1 MVIKLTDIIKESKV
15 SYLTENFKSSI
26 LRKLSMGNDFGSL
39 DRDLYTYLAKQ
50 GLRASEIEDN
60 HIEKVTKLPRK
71 GVAIAVTSK
80 SVTLRGKGNRY
91 WERDVEL
98 DKGTIV
104 TVFKDGKTLW
114 YTKSWSNKDISV
126 GNPTSWGSEDYKTFG
141 LSKYGWQSPKAVR
154 GISGIQFY
162 HIKLD
167 EDLPFMGGDKIRN
180 LRADIQAGSFRFR
193 DDKSFKDENS
203 RRYEDAIRNLYDD
216 PEKVKAKI
224 KKTKDYSD
232 KLIQGLI
239 GGKPNSESKKLMTT
253 ISDKDKTDEMKSMTL
268 LRKIADA
275 MDRFYDKVRSYERE
289 LAEDE
294 RVKKQY
300 PDNDYMG
307 KGASKVGKEIAE
319 YSNYIIS
326 NKFGSVY

>member
-26 LRKLSMGNDFGSL
+26 LRKLSMGNNSL

-80 SVTLRGKGNRY
+80 PATLRAKGNRY
-91 WERDVEL
+91 WERDVEI

-114 YTKSWSNKDISV
+114 YTKSWRSKDISV
-126 GNPTSWGSEDYKTFG
+126 GNPTRYGAEDMRTFG
-141 LSKYGWQSPKAVR
+141 LNKYGWQSPKAVK
-154 GISGIQFY
+154 GISGIQYY
-162 HIKLD
+162 HIKLE
-167 EDLPFMGGDKIRN
+167 EDLPFMGGDKIRK
-180 LRADIQAGSFRFR
+180 LRQDIQAGSFRFK
-193 DDKSFKDENS
+193 DDKEFRDENK
-203 RRYEDAIRNLYDD
+203 RRYEDAIRDLYND
-216 PEKVKAKI
+216 PEKVQAKI

-239 GGKPNSESKKLMTT
+239 GGKPNAESKKLM
-253 ISDKDKTDEMKSMTL
+253 SQQNSKDMTDEMKAMAV
-268 LRKIADA
+268 LRDIADG
-275 MDRFYDKVRSYERE
+275 MDRFYDKVRYYQQALEQ
-289 LAEDE
+289 DE
-294 RVKKQY
+294 QDKEKY
-300 PDNDYMG
+300 PDNQYMG
-307 KGASKVGKEIAE
+307 KEASKYGKDIAAV
-319 YSNYIIS
+319 SNLIIQG
-326 NKFGSVY
+326 KFRGYF

>member
-26 LRKLSMGNDFGSL
+26 LRKLSMGNHTSL

-80 SVTLRGKGNRY
+80 SVTLRAKGNRY

-289 LAEDE
+289 LEQDQRDKE
-294 RVKKQY
+294 QY

-307 KGASKVGKEIAE
+307 KGASKIGKEIAE

>member
-26 LRKLSMGNDFGSL
+26 LRKLSMGNNSL

-80 SVTLRGKGNRY
+80 PVTLRAKGNRY

-98 DKGTIV
+98 EKGTIV

-114 YTKSWSNKDISV
+114 YTKSWRNKDISV
-126 GNPTSWGSEDYKTFG
+126 GNPTSWGSEDYRTFG
-141 LSKYGWQSPKAVR
+141 LNKYGWQSPKAVR
-154 GISGIQFY
+154 GISGIQYY
-162 HIKLD
+162 HIKME
-167 EDLPFMGGDKIRN
+167 EDLPFMGGDKIRK
-180 LRADIQAGSFRFR
+180 LRQDIQAGSFRFR
-193 DDKSFKDENS
+193 DDKSFQDENK
-203 RRYEDAIRNLYDD
+203 RRYEDAIRSLYDD

-224 KKTKDYSD
+224 KKAKDYSD

-239 GGKPNSESKKLMTT
+239 GGKPNAESKKLM
-253 ISDKDKTDEMKSMTL
+253 SQQNSKDMTDEMKAMAV
-268 LRKIADA
+268 LRDIADG
-275 MDRFYDKVRSYERE
+275 MDRFYDKVRYYQQALEQ
-289 LAEDE
+289 DE
-294 RVKKQY
+294 RDKEKY
-300 PDNDYMG
+300 PDNQYMG
-307 KGASKVGKEIAE
+307 KEASKYGKDIAAV
-319 YSNYIIS
+319 SNLIIQG
-326 NKFGSVY
+326 KFRGYF

>member
-26 LRKLSMGNDFGSL
+26 LRKLSMGNNSL

-80 SVTLRGKGNRY
+80 PATLRAKGNRY
-91 WERDVEL
+91 WERDVEI

-114 YTKSWSNKDISV
+114 YTKSWRSKDISV
-126 GNPTSWGSEDYKTFG
+126 GNPTRYGAEDMRTFG
-141 LSKYGWQSPKAVR
+141 LNKYGWQSPKAVK
-154 GISGIQFY
+154 GISGIQYY
-162 HIKLD
+162 HIKLE
-167 EDLPFMGGDKIRN
+167 EDLPFMGGDKIRK
-180 LRADIQAGSFRFR
+180 LRQDIQAGSFRFK
-193 DDKSFKDENS
+193 DDKEFRDENK
-203 RRYEDAIRNLYDD
+203 RRYEDAIRDLYND
-216 PEKVKAKI
+216 PEKVQAKI

-239 GGKPNSESKKLMTT
+239 GGKPNAESKKLM
-253 ISDKDKTDEMKSMTL
+253 SQQNSKDMTDEMKAMAV
-268 LRKIADA
+268 LRDIADG
-275 MDRFYDKVRSYERE
+275 MDRFYDKVRYYQQALEQ
-289 LAEDE
+289 DE
-294 RVKKQY
+294 RDKEKY
-300 PDNDYMG
+300 PDNQYMG
-307 KGASKVGKEIAE
+307 KEASKYGKDIAAV
-319 YSNYIIS
+319 SNLIIQG
-326 NKFGSVY
+326 KFRGYF

>member
-1 MVIKLTDIIKESKV
+1 MIKLTDIISESKV

-26 LRKLSMGNDFGSL
+26 LRKLSMGNNNSL

-80 SVTLRGKGNRY
+80 PVTLRAKGNRY

-98 DKGTIV
+98 EKGTIV

-114 YTKSWSNKDISV
+114 YTKSWRNKDISV
-126 GNPTSWGSEDYKTFG
+126 GNPTSWGSEDYRTFG
-141 LSKYGWQSPKAVR
+141 LNKYGWQSPKAVR
-154 GISGIQFY
+154 GISGIQYY
-162 HIKLD
+162 HIKME
-167 EDLPFMGGDKIRN
+167 EDLPFMGGDKIRK
-180 LRADIQAGSFRFR
+180 LRADIQAGSFKFR
-193 DDKSFKDENS
+193 DEKSFKDENK
-203 RRYEDAIRNLYDD
+203 RRYEDAIRSLYDD

-239 GGKPNSESKKLMTT
+239 GGKPNAESKKLM
-253 ISDKDKTDEMKSMTL
+253 SQQNSKDMTDEMKAMAVL
-268 LRKIADA
+268 KDIADG
-275 MDRFYDKVRSYERE
+275 MDRFYDKVRYYQQALEQDKRDKE
-289 LAEDE
+289 
-294 RVKKQY
+294 KY
-300 PDNDYMG
+300 PDNQYMG
-307 KGASKVGKEIAE
+307 KEASKYGKEIAAV
-319 YSNYIIS
+319 SNLIIQG
-326 NKFGSVY
+326 KFRGYF

>member
-26 LRKLSMGNDFGSL
+26 LRKLSMGNNSL

-80 SVTLRGKGNRY
+80 PATLRAKGNRY
-91 WERDVEL
+91 WERDVEI

-114 YTKSWSNKDISV
+114 YTKSWRSKDISV
-126 GNPTSWGSEDYKTFG
+126 GNPTRYGAEDMRTFG
-141 LSKYGWQSPKAVR
+141 LNKYGWQSPKAVR
-154 GISGIQFY
+154 GIPGIQYY
-162 HIKLD
+162 HIKLE
-167 EDLPFMGGDKIRN
+167 EDLPFMGGDKIRK
-180 LRADIQAGSFRFR
+180 LRQDIQAGSFRFK
-193 DDKSFKDENS
+193 DDKEFRDENK
-203 RRYEDAIRNLYDD
+203 RRYEDAIRDLYND
-216 PEKVKAKI
+216 PEKVQAKI

-239 GGKPNSESKKLMTT
+239 GGKPNAESKKLM
-253 ISDKDKTDEMKSMTL
+253 SQQNSKDMTDEMKAMAV
-268 LRKIADA
+268 LRDIADG
-275 MDRFYDKVRSYERE
+275 MDRFYDKVRYYQQALEQ
-289 LAEDE
+289 DE
-294 RVKKQY
+294 RDKEKY
-300 PDNDYMG
+300 PDNQYMG
-307 KGASKVGKEIAE
+307 KEASKYGKDIAAV
-319 YSNYIIS
+319 SNLIIQG
-326 NKFGSVY
+326 KFRGYF

>member
-1 MVIKLTDIIKESKV
+1 MMIKLTDIISESKV

-26 LRKLSMGNDFGSL
+26 LRKLSMGNNNSL

-80 SVTLRGKGNRY
+80 PVTLRAKGNRY

-98 DKGTIV
+98 EKGTIV

-114 YTKSWSNKDISV
+114 YTKSWRNKDISV

-141 LSKYGWQSPKAVR
+141 LNKYGWQSPKAVR
-154 GISGIQFY
+154 GISGIQYY
-162 HIKLD
+162 HIKLE
-167 EDLPFMGGDKIRN
+167 EDLPFMGGDKIRK
-180 LRADIQAGSFRFR
+180 LRQDIQAGSFKFR
-193 DDKSFKDENS
+193 DDKSFKDENK
-203 RRYEDAIRNLYDD
+203 RRYEDAIRDLYND
-216 PEKVKAKI
+216 PEKVQAKI

-239 GGKPNSESKKLMTT
+239 GGKPNAESKKLM
-253 ISDKDKTDEMKSMTL
+253 SQQNSKDMTDEMKAMAV
-268 LRKIADA
+268 LRDIADG
-275 MDRFYDKVRSYERE
+275 MDRFYDKVRYYQQALEQ
-289 LAEDE
+289 DE
-294 RVKKQY
+294 RDKEKY
-300 PDNDYMG
+300 PDNQYMG
-307 KGASKVGKEIAE
+307 KEASKYGKEIAAV
-319 YSNYIIS
+319 SNLIIQG
-326 NKFGSVY
+326 KFRGYF

>member
-1 MVIKLTDIIKESKV
+1 MIKLTDIISESKV

-26 LRKLSMGNDFGSL
+26 LRKLSMGNNNSL

-80 SVTLRGKGNRY
+80 PVTLRAKGNRY

-98 DKGTIV
+98 EKGTIV

-114 YTKSWSNKDISV
+114 YTKSWRNKDISV

-141 LSKYGWQSPKAVR
+141 LNKYGWQSPKAVR
-154 GISGIQFY
+154 GISGIQYY
-162 HIKLD
+162 HIKLE
-167 EDLPFMGGDKIRN
+167 EDLPFMGGDKIRK
-180 LRADIQAGSFRFR
+180 LRQDIQAGSFKFR
-193 DDKSFKDENS
+193 DDKSFKDENK
-203 RRYEDAIRNLYDD
+203 RRYEDAIRDLYND
-216 PEKVKAKI
+216 PEKVQAKI

-239 GGKPNSESKKLMTT
+239 GGKPNAESKKLM
-253 ISDKDKTDEMKSMTL
+253 SQQNSKDMTDEMKAMAV
-268 LRKIADA
+268 LRDIADG
-275 MDRFYDKVRSYERE
+275 MDRFYDKVRYYQQALEQ
-289 LAEDE
+289 DE
-294 RVKKQY
+294 RDKEKY
-300 PDNDYMG
+300 PDNQYMG
-307 KGASKVGKEIAE
+307 KEASKYGKEIAAV
-319 YSNYIIS
+319 SNLIIQG
-326 NKFGSVY
+326 KFRGYF

>member
-26 LRKLSMGNDFGSL
+26 LRKLSMGNNSL

-80 SVTLRGKGNRY
+80 PATLRAKGNRY
-91 WERDVEL
+91 WERDVEI

-114 YTKSWSNKDISV
+114 YTKSWRSKDISV
-126 GNPTSWGSEDYKTFG
+126 GNPTRYGAEDMRTFG
-141 LSKYGWQSPKAVR
+141 LNKYGWQSPKAVK
-154 GISGIQFY
+154 GISGIQYY
-162 HIKLD
+162 HIKLE
-167 EDLPFMGGDKIRN
+167 EDLPFMGGDKIRK
-180 LRADIQAGSFRFR
+180 LRQDIQAGSFRFK
-193 DDKSFKDENS
+193 DDKEFRDENK
-203 RRYEDAIRNLYDD
+203 RRYEDAIRDLYND
-216 PEKVKAKI
+216 PEKVQAKI

-239 GGKPNSESKKLMTT
+239 GGKPNAESKKLM
-253 ISDKDKTDEMKSMTL
+253 SQQNSKDMTDEMKAMAV
-268 LRKIADA
+268 LRDIADG
-275 MDRFYDKVRSYERE
+275 MDRFYDKVRYYQQALEQ
-289 LAEDE
+289 DE
-294 RVKKQY
+294 RDKEKY
-300 PDNDYMG
+300 PDNQYMG
-307 KGASKVGKEIAE
+307 KEASKYGKEIAAV
-319 YSNYIIS
+319 SNLIIQG
-326 NKFGSVY
+326 KFRGYF